1 MNSPLWKRPNAW
13 PCWARSN
20 SHINTGEWL
29 QKARAQ
35 LKHFSDQPA
44 LESEILLAHQ
54 LGKSRA
60 WVLAHNDHNLSSEQT
75 SHLNEQLIQLCAGK
89 PLPYIMGHWEFF
101 GLDFMVSPA
110 VLIPRPETEL
120 LVETAL
126 EWLQQNPT
134 ARRAV
139 DVGTGS
145 GCIGISLCR
154 HVLDLNMT
162 GIDLYKDALAIAEK
176 NVFLH
181 QLQGRIALMHSDLL
195 SGTDATF
202 NLICANLPYIP
213 TNTLQSLR
221 VSKHEPSTALD
232 GGEDGLNFIDRLL
245 HQAIAHMAPGGLI
258 LLEIEAGQGD
268 SSRLLARACFP
279 NAAIEVKND
288 LAGLPRLLCVQLQ
301 NIIKE

>member
-1 MNSPLWKRPNAW
+1 MNSPWWKRPNAW

-44 LESEILLAHQ
+44 LESEVLLAHR

-60 WVLAHNDHNLSSEQT
+60 WVLAHNDFALSSEQT
-75 SHLNEQLIQLCAGK
+75 AQLNDQLIQLCAGK
-89 PLPYIMGHWEFF
+89 PLPYIVGHWEFF
-101 GLDFMVSPA
+101 GLDFIVSPV

-126 EWLQQNPT
+126 AWLQQNPA

-145 GCIGISLCR
+145 GCIAISLCR
-154 HVLDLNMT
+154 RIPDLDVT
-162 GIDLYKDALAIAEK
+162 GIDLFEDALSIAEK

-181 QLQGRIALMHSDLL
+181 QVQDRITLMRSDLL
-195 SGTDATF
+195 SGTNATF

-213 TNTLQSLR
+213 TATLQSLR
-221 VSKHEPSTALD
+221 VSKHEPKTALD
-232 GGEDGLNFIDRLL
+232 GGEDGLNYIDRLL
-245 HQAIAHMAPGGLI
+245 HQAATHLAPGGLI
-258 LLEIEAGQGD
+258 LLEIEAGQAD

-279 NAAIEVKND
+279 NAVIEVKND
-288 LAGLPRLLCVQLQ
+288 LAGLPRLLCVQA
-301 NIIKE
+301 

>member
-1 MNSPLWKRPNAW
+1 MNSPLWKRQNAW

-20 SHINTGEWL
+20 SHINTAEWL
-29 QKARAQ
+29 KKARAQ

-44 LESEILLAHQ
+44 LESELLLAHQ
-54 LGKSRA
+54 LGRSRA

-75 SHLNEQLIQLCAGK
+75 TNLNEQLIQLCAGK
-89 PLPYIMGHWEFF
+89 PLPYILGHWEFF

-110 VLIPRPETEL
+110 VLIPRPETEM

-126 EWLQQNPT
+126 QWLQQNPT

-145 GCIGISLCR
+145 GCIAITLCR
-154 HVLDLNMT
+154 HIPDLNMT
-162 GIDLYKDALAIAEK
+162 GIDLFDDALAISEK
-176 NVFLH
+176 NAFLH
-181 QLQGRIALMHSDLL
+181 QLQDRITLIQSDLL
-195 SGTDATF
+195 SACDARF

-213 TNTLQSLR
+213 TGTLQSLR

-232 GGEDGLNFIDRLL
+232 GGEDGLNLIDRLL
-245 HQAIAHMAPGGLI
+245 HQAANHLASGGLI

-279 NAAIEVKND
+279 NASIEVKND
-288 LAGLPRLLCVQLQ
+288 LAGLPRLLCVQS
-301 NIIKE
+301 

>member
-44 LESEILLAHQ
+44 LESEVLLAHQ

-60 WVLAHNDHNLSSEQT
+60 WVLAHNDFDLSSEQIT
-75 SHLNEQLIQLCAGK
+75 KLNDQIIQLCAGK
-89 PLPYIMGHWEFF
+89 PLPYILGHWEFF
-101 GLDFMVSPA
+101 GLDFMVSPS
-110 VLIPRPETEL
+110 VLIPRPETEI

-126 EWLQQNPT
+126 VWLQQNPA
-134 ARRAV
+134 ARCAV

-145 GCIGISLCR
+145 GCIAISLCR
-154 HVLDLNMT
+154 HVPDLNMT
-162 GIDLYKDALAIAEK
+162 GIDLYEDALAIAEK

-181 QLQGRIALMHSDLL
+181 QLQDRITIIHSDLL
-195 SGTDATF
+195 SGTSETF

-213 TNTLQSLR
+213 TATLQSLR
-221 VSKHEPSTALD
+221 VSKHEPRTALD
-232 GGEDGLNFIDRLL
+232 GGEDGLNYIDRLL
-245 HQAIAHMAPGGLI
+245 HQAVARMAPGGLI

-279 NAAIEVKND
+279 NASIEVKND
-288 LAGLPRLLCVQLQ
+288 LAGLPRLLCVQS
-301 NIIKE
+301 